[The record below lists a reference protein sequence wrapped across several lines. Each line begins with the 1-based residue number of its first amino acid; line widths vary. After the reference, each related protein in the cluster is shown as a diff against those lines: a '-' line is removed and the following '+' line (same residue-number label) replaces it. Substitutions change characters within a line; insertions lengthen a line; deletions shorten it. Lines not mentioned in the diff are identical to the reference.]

1 MNRLFFFFCV
11 CFLFGFIKSNA
22 GSLPLYISIPSDT
35 NPATAID
42 TVPYVLA
49 EEELDD
55 LSDSLGLFTANGLY
69 NDWDTTHIHF
79 PKFNVKSLNDSIHE
93 LTLCDKN
100 SCGYVHP
107 FLGNVTSSFGPR
119 KRRFHYGI
127 DIDLE
132 TGDEVVAAF
141 DGRVRIARKSPSYGN
156 VIVIRHSNGLETYYA
171 HLSKINVETDQLV
184 YAGQS
189 IGLGGNTGRSRGSHL
204 HFEVRYLGQPI
215 NPTDMISF
223 DDKKLISD
231 TFYLSKNTFRYVEE
245 AHKLAKNNPKR
256 KIHVVKKGDTL
267 STIAKRYGTTVKALA
282 QKNKLKI
289 KTTLRPGQKI
299 KT

>member
-1 MNRLFFFFCV
+1 
-11 CFLFGFIKSNA
+11 
-22 GSLPLYISIPSDT
+22 
-35 NPATAID
+35 
-42 TVPYVLA
+42 
-49 EEELDD
+49 
-55 LSDSLGLFTANGLY
+55 
-69 NDWDTTHIHF
+69 
-79 PKFNVKSLNDSIHE
+79 
-93 LTLCDKN
+93 LCDEG
-100 SCGYVHP
+100 SCGYAHP

-204 HFEVRYLGQPI
+204 HFEIRYLGQPI

-223 DDKKLISD
+223 DDRKLISD
-231 TFYLSKNTFRYVEE
+231 TFCLSKTTFRYVDEV
-245 AHKLAKNNPKR
+245 HKLAKSSSRHKV
-256 KIHVVKKGDTL
+256 HVVKKGDTL

-282 QKNKLKI
+282 QKNKLKT
-289 KTTLRPGQKI
+289 KNTLRPGQKL

>member
-1 MNRLFFFFCV
+1 MNKLFFFCCV
-11 CFLFGFIKSNA
+11 CFLFGFTKSNA
-22 GSLPLYISIPSDT
+22 GNLPLHIGIPSDT
-35 NPATAID
+35 NPTIVID
-42 TVPYVLA
+42 TVPYILA
-49 EEELDD
+49 EEELDE
-55 LSDSLGLFTANGLY
+55 LSDSLELPANGLY
-69 NDWDTTHIHF
+69 TDWDTTRIHF

-93 LTLCDKN
+93 LTLCDK
-100 SCGYVHP
+100 SGCGYVHP

-215 NPTDMISF
+215 NPMDMISF

-231 TFYLSKNTFRYVEE
+231 TFCLSKNTFRYVDE
-245 AHKLAKNNPKR
+245 AHKLAKNSSKR
-256 KIHVVKKGDTL
+256 RVHVVKKGDTL
-267 STIAKRYGTTVKALA
+267 STIAKRYGTTVKALS
-282 QKNKLKI
+282 QKNKLKV